1 MKERTNRGEIIKK
14 GFENIA
20 EAGKAQVKKIKENMA
35 NKKEERNRKNEEWK
49 KKEER
54 YKRINAEL
62 EKQRKGKD
70 IKKTGEEMIHAENE
84 WEEKKKEEVYAIY
97 TKWRVMEKSADKKGA
112 NKFYSENKEKINICK
127 NLEGK
132 AEKSKKKF
140 IEKSIKYI
148 NSIKEKDRDDDS
160 NIKIII
166 EMCQEEHI
174 TEIKKGLNNNKKYFL
189 EALGEMDMEN
199 KEQGISEEEIQ
210 EWEEE
215 MEESAR
221 EAQKNTEKEKQKVE
235 DKEIR
240 QWAEGI
246 MEENMSG
253 INDNLFKID
262 EGIGLEKAEEKKEQG
277 ISKEEMEEWKEE
289 MEKRARE
296 AQKNTEEEKQR
307 VKGKE
312 QVQLQASV
320 QEAESNKILEAV
332 EEIKNAYDSVYAYD
346 AQKEQI
352 IDALGKY
359 SDEDKEKIIKEI
371 SLRGKDQGNYGSIQH
386 IIAGS
391 KEYGELMQSISDD
404 KNKTLKS
411 QDELHTIKQEMVSN
425 VVSRETP
432 IEVSF
437 VERLGKEL
445 KDHEGVELSV
455 DYIEKPEEFDKKVL
469 DTTKNINNGKYLKK
483 AQGEI
488 QKEKLTLKM
497 IDLGKKFVLD
507 YDVNPPNEVHVF
519 IDKDVI
525 KIQILKD
532 EEKEA
537 EEYSLNSSGKFEFIG
552 MEKKR
557 EIDKKRAIKCI
568 VAEDG
573 KIRNGVAE
581 GKGFRFWEKTRYKAG
596 DIDIEDKL
604 KNSIK
609 FLNKQ
614 MEVLEKEDVI
624 GKDFTKYAKDA
635 VDKINIKDNVLK
647 NAKEASK
654 SFHENVVRNIQGD
667 IVRKQESK
675 DMAFLNQNGLDINE
689 AFYSLVKNA
698 ASNVILRDSMEEL
711 MKCNVRDF
719 NSENEYFKKGMTQLF
734 EKNFVIDD
742 KKQVLG
748 ILCEALKDN
757 EKELNMVR
765 DFVTKGKWKNDG
777 LENIMDINISRNKDI
792 LKSRAELESVDI
804 MGKISMGN
812 ESLEKKFNIEKVE
825 ENINKNNKMNK
836 DRSKGLRRE

>member
-1 MKERTNRGEIIKK
+1 
-14 GFENIA
+14 
-20 EAGKAQVKKIKENMA
+20 
-35 NKKEERNRKNEEWK
+35 
-49 KKEER
+49 
-54 YKRINAEL
+54 
-62 EKQRKGKD
+62 
-70 IKKTGEEMIHAENE
+70 
-84 WEEKKKEEVYAIY
+84 
-97 TKWRVMEKSADKKGA
+97 MEK
-112 NKFYSENKEKINICK
+112 
-127 NLEGK
+127 
-132 AEKSKKKF
+132 
-140 IEKSIKYI
+140 
-148 NSIKEKDRDDDS
+148 R
-160 NIKIII
+160 
-166 EMCQEEHI
+166 
-174 TEIKKGLNNNKKYFL
+174 
-189 EALGEMDMEN
+189 
-199 KEQGISEEEIQ
+199 
-210 EWEEE
+210 
-215 MEESAR
+215 AR
-221 EAQKNTEKEKQKVE
+221 EAQKNTEEEKQKVE

-246 MEENMSG
+246 MEENMLD

-277 ISKEEMEEWKEE
+277 MSKEEMEEWKEE